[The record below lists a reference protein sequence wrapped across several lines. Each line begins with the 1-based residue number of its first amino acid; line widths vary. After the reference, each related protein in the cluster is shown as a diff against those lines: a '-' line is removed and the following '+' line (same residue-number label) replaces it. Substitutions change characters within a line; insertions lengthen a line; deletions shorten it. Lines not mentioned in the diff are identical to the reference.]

1 MLESVDPSTLRG
13 LCESYM
19 LPNHGTKAEMLSRLR
34 TYAEVRAEEDRARRG
49 GRAGRVESSLEGK
62 ARHAIVDDGSFDGY
76 DDDDDEEEEARG
88 YFYYAAAETTGGGG
102 GSASGAPPSSPAAAA
117 AAAVNARRK
126 SPGLITAPVPP
137 DDVVPNADGERVVT
151 IYSTSDKNDLTSM
164 TNQPSAAD
172 FSLDGASQYDRSRK
186 GTTIDDTPLTGE
198 QESAGPRR
206 RRGAGGGAGADDA
219 IVERAK
225 REVSELLGNLLA
237 TTGAPAFQDDY
248 DDDDDGGSI
257 GGGGGPNSF
266 ASPYGFVGFDPD
278 RVPPDVLSASSP
290 ALRAGDGRALREV
303 LSDFELRAIGHD
315 GFNADDKSKGG
326 GHYRV
331 VEEVGSFLEGYR
343 KAEVRRIARETS
355 TMMLDRLVR
364 EGVRGLDRL
373 LAGMAREGDDGMLPG
388 EMRANSEGGELN
400 GALVRYLEEAIRA
413 QERRV
418 KRDPPPAARAAD
430 DYGDDGGV
438 LLPGGGSDEFT
449 DDLIWNVTRGED
461 GTVIETIDPNTPAV
475 KRMLR
480 EELERTTRD
489 GGSVAAADVVATMT
503 VQEKILLLLRLLR
516 DRVKVEAVVGND
528 AHARNLRVL
537 AYALRAANDEE
548 RRALIS
554 DELGHSLDVSAPRH

>member
-1 MLESVDPSTLRG
+1 LLESVDPSTLRG

-172 FSLDGASQYDRSRK
+172 FSLDGASQYDRGRR

-355 TMMLDRLVR
+355 TMMLDRLVK
-364 EGVRGLDRL
+364 EGVRGLDKL

-548 RRALIS
+548 RRTLIS

>member
-1 MLESVDPSTLRG
+1 
-13 LCESYM
+13 M
-19 LPNHGTKAEMLSRLR
+19 LPTHGTKAEMLSRLR
-34 TYAEVRAEEDRARRG
+34 TYAEDRAEEDRARRG

-62 ARHAIVDDGSFDGY
+62 ARHAIVDDDSFDGY
-76 DDDDDEEEEARG
+76 DDDEEEEEARG
-88 YFYYAAAETTGGGG
+88 YFYYAAAETTGRGG

-117 AAAVNARRK
+117 ANARRK

-164 TNQPSAAD
+164 TNQPSVAD

-206 RRGAGGGAGADDA
+206 RGGAGGGAGADDA
-219 IVERAK
+219 VVERAK
-225 REVSELLGNLLA
+225 GELSELLGNLLA

-248 DDDDDGGSI
+248 DDDDDGDGDGD
-257 GGGGGPNSF
+257 GGGGGGGGSNSF

-290 ALRAGDGRALREV
+290 ALRAGGGRALREV

-355 TMMLDRLVR
+355 TMMLDRLVK

-418 KRDPPPAARAAD
+418 KRDPPTAARAAD

-438 LLPGGGSDEFT
+438 LVPSDES

-480 EELERTTRD
+480 EELERTT
-489 GGSVAAADVVATMT
+489 GGAGGAAADVVATMT

-554 DELGHSLDVSAPRH
+554 DELGHSLDVSAPRR

>member
-1 MLESVDPSTLRG
+1 
-13 LCESYM
+13 
-19 LPNHGTKAEMLSRLR
+19 MLSRLR
-34 TYAEVRAEEDRARRG
+34 TYAEDRAEEDRARRG

-62 ARHAIVDDGSFDGY
+62 ARHAIVDDDSFDGY
-76 DDDDDEEEEARG
+76 DDDEEEEEARG

-102 GSASGAPPSSPAAAA
+102 GSASGAPPTPPAAAA
-117 AAAVNARRK
+117 AAANARRK

-151 IYSTSDKNDLTSM
+151 IYSTSEKNDLTSM
-164 TNQPSAAD
+164 TNQPSVAD

-206 RRGAGGGAGADDA
+206 RGGAGGGAGADDA
-219 IVERAK
+219 VVERA
-225 REVSELLGNLLA
+225 RGEVSELLGNLLA

-248 DDDDDGGSI
+248 DDDGDGD
-257 GGGGGPNSF
+257 GGGGGGGSNSF

-355 TMMLDRLVR
+355 TMMLDRLVK

-430 DYGDDGGV
+430 DCGDGGV
-438 LLPGGGSDEFT
+438 LLPSDES

-480 EELERTTRD
+480 EELERTT
-489 GGSVAAADVVATMT
+489 GGAGGAAADVVATMT

-554 DELGHSLDVSAPRH
+554 DELGHSLDVSAPRR